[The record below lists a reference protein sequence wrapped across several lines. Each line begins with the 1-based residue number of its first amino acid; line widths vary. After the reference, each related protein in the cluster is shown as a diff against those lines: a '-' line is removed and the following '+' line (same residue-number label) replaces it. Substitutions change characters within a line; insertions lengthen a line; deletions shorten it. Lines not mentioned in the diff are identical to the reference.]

1 MGDYKATDSTLNLF
15 FDPHSSLQLSWILGC
30 NAILAISAAYPL
42 SHTTTPISLSLT
54 VCCLISISMIAARYI
69 DILDCSDKT
78 VDGEPTGLGHRKQYA
93 MIMLRVSVLQPIGVW
108 VKKS

>member
-1 MGDYKATDSTLNLF
+1 MLRG
-15 FDPHSSLQLSWILGC
+15 

-42 SHTTTPISLSLT
+42 SHIETPISLSLT

-69 DILDCSDKT
+69 DIHDCGGQT
-78 VDGEPTGLGHRKQYA
+78 VDGDPAGLGHRKQYA
-93 MIMLRVSVLQPIGVW
+93 TIMLPVSVLQPIGVW